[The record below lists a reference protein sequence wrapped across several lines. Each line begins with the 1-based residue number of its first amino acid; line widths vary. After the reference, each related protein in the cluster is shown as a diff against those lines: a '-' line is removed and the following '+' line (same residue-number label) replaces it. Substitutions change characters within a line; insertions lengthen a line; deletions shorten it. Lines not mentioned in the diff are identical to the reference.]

1 MLEGIYCGRESP
13 IYHYQS
19 QVIKINGQK
28 IIKMISLFIVL
39 SCSWGNPTLKGS
51 AGVLKMGI
59 WSPWRLLWV
68 NLPYDKKQ
76 KIKIV
81 FKLPK
86 LLKTIFFSFCLKWTQ
101 WNPSASMPKPS
112 PCQALA
118 AVSESWLPW
127 LLLAGRAKSL
137 KCPLPQLPKKVSD
150 KRGRRPSNRGKEK
163 WHENTTAFLALLHW
177 LVFNFEV
184 KYVLALP
191 LRDCIHVQRTLAVGN
206 QAKIIPWQGFSLAL

>member
-13 IYHYQS
+13 IYHYRS

-86 LLKTIFFSFCLKWTQ
+86 LLKTIFYPFASGERSETHQLQCP
-101 WNPSASMPKPS
+101 NPLHVRPLLQSQSLGSPGCSLLGEPS
-112 PCQALA
+112 PSSVHYHSCQRRYLIKGD
-118 AVSESWLPW
+118 AVPQTGEKKNDMKILLP
-127 LLLAGRAKSL
+127 
-137 KCPLPQLPKKVSD
+137 
-150 KRGRRPSNRGKEK
+150 
-163 WHENTTAFLALLHW
+163 F
-177 LVFNFEV
+177 
-184 KYVLALP
+184 
-191 LRDCIHVQRTLAVGN
+191 
-206 QAKIIPWQGFSLAL
+206 

>member
-13 IYHYQS
+13 IYHYRS

-68 NLPYDKKQ
+68 NPPYDKNQ

-86 LLKTIFFSFCLKWTQ
+86 LLKTIFFSFCLKWTRLQ
-101 WNPSASMPKPS
+101 CPNPLHVRPLLQSQSLGSPGCSLLGEPS
-112 PCQALA
+112 PSSVHYHSCQRRYLIKGD
-118 AVSESWLPW
+118 AVPQTGEKKNDMKILLP
-127 LLLAGRAKSL
+127 
-137 KCPLPQLPKKVSD
+137 
-150 KRGRRPSNRGKEK
+150 
-163 WHENTTAFLALLHW
+163 F
-177 LVFNFEV
+177 
-184 KYVLALP
+184 
-191 LRDCIHVQRTLAVGN
+191 
-206 QAKIIPWQGFSLAL
+206 